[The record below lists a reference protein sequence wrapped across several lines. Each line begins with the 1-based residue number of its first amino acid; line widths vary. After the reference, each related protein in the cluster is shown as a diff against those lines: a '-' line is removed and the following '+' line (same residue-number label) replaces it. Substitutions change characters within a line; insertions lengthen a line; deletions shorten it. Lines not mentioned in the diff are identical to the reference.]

1 MIKYKFVYVCFFHLF
16 ILILLLI
23 IPEHYFTVIVRFHL
37 LKLDLLFREFFQY
50 PSHRCRIVL
59 WYLCD
64 GTILIK

>member
-1 MIKYKFVYVCFFHLF
+1 MYALF
-16 ILILLLI
+16 TYLFYIILILLLI
-23 IPEHYFTVIVRFHL
+23 IPEHYFTVVRFHL

>member
-1 MIKYKFVYVCFFHLF
+1 MYAFFTYLF
-16 ILILLLI
+16 YIILILLLI